1 MYGGGGG
8 GEEVGG
14 MNLPAIII
22 YAYTVVHKIKF
33 CTQHTKSTGFFTHA
47 HTLTQP
53 QRGGGGGGGHESPG
67 NNYLC
72 LYSGTKDQFL
82 HTTH

>member
-22 YAYTVVHKIKF
+22 YAYTVVQKINF
-33 CTQHTKSTGFFTHA
+33 CTQHTKSAGFSHTHTHIA
-47 HTLTQP
+47 HT
-53 QRGGGGGGGHESPG
+53 
-67 NNYLC
+67 N
-72 LYSGTKDQFL
+72 
-82 HTTH
+82 TTTETA